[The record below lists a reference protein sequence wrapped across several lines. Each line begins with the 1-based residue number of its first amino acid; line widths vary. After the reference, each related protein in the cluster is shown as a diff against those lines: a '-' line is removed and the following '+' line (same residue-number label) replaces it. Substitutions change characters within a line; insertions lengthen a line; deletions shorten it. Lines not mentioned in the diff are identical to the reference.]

1 MRKILFPYDIS
12 YWCSRFIPFH
22 CTYLLCNT
30 INKYLCADV
39 SSLNDNLN
47 SLILAH
53 QTLFLLMPMPL
64 RVCETLLDILMDN
77 FGRNVINSSIIV
89 FYSNKKLRLD
99 LGNQLIRTKQFR
111 SLCCYIVRAQP
122 TTWQSFSIQIKSATE
137 WTYCFYLYYAER
149 RFSFKWKF

>member
-1 MRKILFPYDIS
+1 MIFPIDAPVS
-12 YWCSRFIPFH
+12 SH

-89 FYSNKKLRLD
+89 FYNNFEQYRIETYHPKL
-99 LGNQLIRTKQFR
+99 NFIN
-111 SLCCYIVRAQP
+111 YIQ
-122 TTWQSFSIQIKSATE
+122 
-137 WTYCFYLYYAER
+137 
-149 RFSFKWKF
+149 